1 MSEFRIDHPGKLDS
15 AGQAEKQMAARVSEQ
30 GRTGAGDVQSG
41 VKAMSGADWSGQ
53 LGTALAKGETE
64 WGRKLDHLRKSLD
77 RTGSNLMQT
86 AK

>member
-1 MSEFRIDHPGKLDS
+1 
-15 AGQAEKQMAARVSEQ
+15 
-30 GRTGAGDVQSG
+30 

-77 RTGSNLMQT
+77 RTGSNLVQT
-86 AK
+86 AKNFREAEGDNAAKLRRQQEQTDSTWAAKKQVTILPDFG